1 VRHGLFGLVVLSL
14 VGGCKTQEYLA
25 QNTVRTTATLTDLNY
40 HLVLTNVALFTR
52 NPSAIPSFAIVNAG
66 TVTVNDTK
74 IINASGAVA
83 PTISRFQQVGGTPFA
98 LLAGGPTFERDLTEN
113 WSMLPI
119 SDPDVL
125 QRLRSAFQL
134 LVTAPEATESEASYK
149 RLTAVFLD
157 IGEPVDS
164 LVPRD
169 WYQVGSKRD
178 VPKEACYVG
187 CYAGVYVWVT
197 PEGLDGLSRFT
208 LTVLDLASGKQHAP
222 TKTVEKTYKADGTLE
237 SIRETTSQIDQEAL
251 ERARREGTPRA
262 PAENEPAA
270 PGINR
275 GLFFL
280 PRRTS
285 SSGGFSPDPHLRYL
299 APNLLLK

>member
-1 VRHGLFGLVVLSL
+1 VRRRLLGLVILSL
-14 VGGCKTQEYLA
+14 VAGCKTSEYLA

-52 NPSAIPSFAIVNAG
+52 NPSAIPSFAVVNAG

-74 IINASGAVA
+74 IVNGSVAGA
-83 PTISRFQQVGGTPFA
+83 PTMSFGQQLGGTPLV

-119 SDPDVL
+119 SDPDIL
-125 QRLRSAFQL
+125 DRLRCAFQL
-134 LVTAPEATESEASYK
+134 LVTTPEATASERSYN

-157 IGEPVDS
+157 NGEPVDS
-164 LVPRD
+164 LVPRN
-169 WYQVGSKRD
+169 WYHVGAKRD

-197 PEGLDGLSRFT
+197 PEGLESLSRFT
-208 LTVLDLASGKQHAP
+208 LTVLDLASGKQHLP
-222 TKTVEKTYKADGTLE
+222 MKTVEKFYKADGTLE
-237 SIRETTSQIDQEAL
+237 SIHETTTQIDQEAL
-251 ERARREGTPRA
+251 EQARRGGALRP
-262 PAENEPAA
+262 PAENERAV
-270 PGINR
+270 PGFNR

-280 PRRTS
+280 PRRAS
-285 SSGGFSPDPHLRYL
+285 ASSGFSADPHERYL
-299 APNLLLK
+299 TPNMLIR

>member
-40 HLVLTNVALFTR
+40 HLVLTNVALLTH

-66 TVTVNDTK
+66 TVSVNDSK
-74 IINASGAVA
+74 IVNASSAVA
-83 PTISRFQQVGGTPFA
+83 PTITSHQQLGGTPFA

-119 SDPDVL
+119 SDPDIL
-125 QRLRSAFQL
+125 DRLRSAFQL
-134 LVTAPEATESEASYK
+134 LVTAPEAMASERSYK

-157 IGEPVDS
+157 NGEPVDS
-164 LVPRD
+164 LVPRN
-169 WYQVGSKRD
+169 WYHVGSKRD

-187 CYAGVYVWVT
+187 CYAGTYVWVK
-197 PEGLDGLSRFT
+197 PEGLQGLSRFT
-208 LTVLDLASGKQHAP
+208 LTVLDLASGKQHLP
-222 TKTVEKTYKADGTLE
+222 MKTVERIYKADGTLE
-237 SIRETTSQIDQEAL
+237 SIHETTTQIDQEAL
-251 ERARREGTPRA
+251 EKARREGTPRT
-262 PAENEPAA
+262 PAETEPAV
-270 PGINR
+270 PGFNR

-280 PRRTS
+280 PRRAS
-285 SSGGFSPDPHLRYL
+285 ASSGFSASPNERYITPNALLR
-299 APNLLLK
+299 